1 MVRFYIV
8 RHGQTLLNSLDR
20 AQGWADSPLTEA
32 GKQMAADIGQKLK
45 GIDFD
50 VVYTSD
56 MLRAVQTAEM
66 ILEAGGKGGVPIE
79 KDARLREWCLG
90 CMEAE
95 NNAVFIKNV
104 SDWLGGVS
112 SFAELNQRLPD
123 VADVIYEHDTTGM
136 AEPFQT
142 IEERLKATFVDIVQ
156 RHGMEEN
163 TNILIVTHAFA
174 IKTIFHL
181 FAPKQLGKVG
191 KVKNASVSRLVF
203 ENEIFFLEPY
213 IQL

>member
-45 GIDFD
+45 GIGFD
-50 VVYTSD
+50 AVYVSD

-66 ILEAGGKGGVPIE
+66 ILEAGGKSSVPIE
-79 KDARLREWCLG
+79 KDTRLREWCLG

-104 SDWLGGVS
+104 SDWLGGIA
-112 SFAELNQRLPD
+112 SFAELNQRLSD
-123 VADVIYEHDTTGM
+123 VARSEEHTS
-136 AEPFQT
+136 ELQ
-142 IEERLKATFVDIVQ
+142 
-156 RHGMEEN
+156 
-163 TNILIVTHAFA
+163 HA
-174 IKTIFHL
+174 
-181 FAPKQLGKVG
+181 
-191 KVKNASVSRLVF
+191 
-203 ENEIFFLEPY
+203 
-213 IQL
+213 